1 MAAEQTLV
9 PAFITVTY
17 DGTELNIV
25 DAKFSL
31 QYNNCTNYEEN
42 MTPAGKKGY
51 LLRKGVSIEQEG
63 DIYVVL
69 TKSSERKNDESI
81 KFLEN
86 RIKEIA
92 KSEKPNDY
100 SKPVVLTCKDP
111 GEEQFLSV
119 SFNGYIK
126 ELKMYPSKNGNGF
139 TDYVA
144 EFEIFDP
151 LSIKIEN

>member
-1 MAAEQTLV
+1 MPAEQTLV
-9 PAFITVTY
+9 PAFISVTY

-31 QYNNCTNYEEN
+31 QYNNSTNYEEN
-42 MTPAGKKGY
+42 MTSSGKKGY

-69 TKSSERKNDESI
+69 TKSSDGKNDESI

-92 KSEKPNDY
+92 KSEKPDDY

-126 ELKMYPSKNGNGF
+126 ELKMYPSKNCNGF

>member
-9 PAFITVTY
+9 PAFISVTY

-31 QYNNCTNYEEN
+31 QYNNSTNYEEN
-42 MTPAGKKGY
+42 MTSAGKKGY

-69 TKSSERKNDESI
+69 TKSSDGKNDESI

-92 KSEKPNDY
+92 KSEKPDDY

>member
-1 MAAEQTLV
+1 MAEQTLV
-9 PAFITVTY
+9 PAFISVTY

-31 QYNNCTNYEEN
+31 QYNNSTKYEEN

-51 LLRKGVSIEQEG
+51 LLRKGVSVEQEG
-63 DIYVVL
+63 DIYVVI
-69 TKSSERKNDESI
+69 TKSSDGKNDQSI
-81 KFLEN
+81 TNLQDKL
-86 RIKEIA
+86 KQIA
-92 KSEKPNDY
+92 TSEKPEDY

-126 ELKMYPSKNGNGF
+126 ELKIYPSKDGNGF

>member
-69 TKSSERKNDESI
+69 TKSSDGKNDESI

-86 RIKEIA
+86 KIKEIA
-92 KSEKPNDY
+92 K
-100 SKPVVLTCKDP
+100 
-111 GEEQFLSV
+111 
-119 SFNGYIK
+119 
-126 ELKMYPSKNGNGF
+126 
-139 TDYVA
+139 
-144 EFEIFDP
+144 
-151 LSIKIEN
+151 

>member
-1 MAAEQTLV
+1 MPAEQTLV
-9 PAFITVTY
+9 PAFISVTY

-31 QYNNCTNYEEN
+31 QYNNSTNYEEN
-42 MTPAGKKGY
+42 MTSAGKKGY

-69 TKSSERKNDESI
+69 TKSSDGKNDESI

-86 RIKEIA
+86 KLKDIA
-92 KSEKPNDY
+92 KSEKPEDY

-119 SFNGYIK
+119 SFNGYLK

>member
-9 PAFITVTY
+9 PAFISVTY

-31 QYNNCTNYEEN
+31 QYNNSTNYEEN
-42 MTPAGKKGY
+42 MTSAGKKGY

-69 TKSSERKNDESI
+69 TKSSDGKNDESI

-86 RIKEIA
+86 KLKDIA
-92 KSEKPNDY
+92 KSEKPEDY

-119 SFNGYIK
+119 SFNGYLK

>member
-9 PAFITVTY
+9 PAFISVTY

-31 QYNNCTNYEEN
+31 QYNNSTNYEEN
-42 MTPAGKKGY
+42 MTSSGKKGY

-69 TKSSERKNDESI
+69 TKSSDGKNDESI